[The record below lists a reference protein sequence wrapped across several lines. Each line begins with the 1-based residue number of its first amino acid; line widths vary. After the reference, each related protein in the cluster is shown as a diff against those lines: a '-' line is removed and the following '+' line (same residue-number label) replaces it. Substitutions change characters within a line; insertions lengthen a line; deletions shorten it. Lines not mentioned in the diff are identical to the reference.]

1 MVYFT
6 YYLKARAQAKSRRP
20 FKTTSHIGLKGQQQ
34 INQMLSNCKGSGN
47 VIGCAIA

>member
-20 FKTTSHIGLKGQQQ
+20 FKTTSHVGKKGQQQ
-34 INQMLSNCKGSGN
+34 NSYMLSNCKGSGN

>member
-34 INQMLSNCKGSGN
+34 IYQMLLNCSGN